1 MKDSAKR
8 LAVTLLP
15 LMIGVVAFFIVVG
28 PRALNPQNIAWLGQG
43 DPATHYLGWVFF
55 RQGPWTFPIG
65 LNPTYG
71 LELSNGLIFS
81 DSNPLLALLFKPFS
95 SLLPHTF
102 QYFGIWFL
110 ACFVLQAWFAWK
122 LVGLI
127 TSSVA
132 LRALGSALFLFAPP
146 MIIRMPTHL
155 SLAGHFLILAAL
167 YLALRPVD
175 QRRRLAWGALL
186 ACTALIHAY
195 FLAMVALLWL
205 ADLVARHFKAR
216 MTLRDVGIEL
226 VLLFALVSFCCWQVG
241 YFSVNGSDAVSDG
254 FGLYRAN
261 VLTLFSPNHW
271 SYILKDLPGGLGDT
285 EGFSYLGLGLLLLAV
300 CGLVGWLQGQTGLGQ
315 TLRRQRY
322 VLIALAG
329 LTVFALSN
337 NIAVGGANVTYSL
350 PEKIIAIANIFRA
363 SGRMFWPV
371 YYAFI
376 LLIIFL
382 VVRANKPRV
391 AILLMALAL
400 LVQVADTRSG
410 WSLVRKQLMV
420 EPSAHWKTPFVD
432 PFWKNAAAHYQKV
445 RWILPQNL
453 SPAWMNVAAFAAM
466 YGLPTDAVYL
476 GRMGKDQW
484 EVADRY
490 SRTMLASGQYDA
502 DSLYLLSDRALLQAV
517 SSVNTETD
525 LFTSIDGFRVLAPG
539 WKKCG
544 ECVQVAVNKT
554 PQQLV
559 PEFVSGEKALFSYGA
574 AGKDYLARGWS
585 DAETWGVWSSGAEAE
600 MVMRVPESARTL
612 LLETTAFLA
621 PGHLS
626 QSVVIKLNGIEA
638 LSTTLD
644 KPDGNHLELQLTPA
658 IRQRIKEEGLLHV
671 QLQFADAIS
680 PEQLGVGQDRR
691 QLGIGLK
698 AMSIN

>member
-1 MKDSAKR
+1 MKDFTRR

-15 LMIGVVAFFIVVG
+15 LMIGVLAFFIVVG
-28 PRALNPQNIAWLGQG
+28 PRALDPQNIAWLGQG
-43 DPATHYLGWVFF
+43 DPATHYLGWAFF
-55 RQGPWTFPIG
+55 RQAPWTFPVG

-81 DSNPLLALLFKPFS
+81 DSNPLLALLFKPLAG
-95 SLLPHTF
+95 LLPQTF

-110 ACFVLQAWFAWK
+110 ACFVLQAWFGWK
-122 LVGLI
+122 LLGLI
-127 TSSVA
+127 TSNVA
-132 LRALGSALFLFAPP
+132 LRALGCALFLFAPP

-167 YLALRPVD
+167 YLALRPED

-205 ADLVARHFKAR
+205 ADLIARHFKAR
-216 MTLRDVGIEL
+216 ISLREAGVEL
-226 VLLFALVSFCCWQVG
+226 VLLFALVSFCCWQAG
-241 YFSVNGSDAVSDG
+241 YFSVNGSDAISDG

-300 CGLVGWLQGQTGLGQ
+300 CGWVGWLQGQTGLERS
-315 TLRRQRY
+315 LRRHWLL
-322 VLIALAG
+322 LIALAG
-329 LTVFALSN
+329 LTVFAVSN
-337 NIAVGGANVTYSL
+337 NIAFAGANFSYPL

-391 AILLMALAL
+391 ATLLMAVAL
-400 LVQVADTRSG
+400 TVQVADTHSG

-420 EPSAHWKTPFVD
+420 ESSTQWKTPFVD
-432 PFWKNAAAHYQKV
+432 PFWKNAAAHYQKI

-453 SPAWMNVAAFAAM
+453 SPEWMNVAAFAATH
-466 YGLPTDAVYL
+466 GLATDAVYL

-484 EVADRY
+484 EIADEH

-502 DSLYLLSDRALLQAV
+502 DSLYLLGDRALLQAV
-517 SSVNTETD
+517 STVNTEAD
-525 LFTSIDGFRVLAPG
+525 LFTRIDGFTVLAPG
-539 WKKCG
+539 WKNCR
-544 ECVQVAVNKT
+544 ECVQVPVDQT

-559 PEFVSGEKALFSYGA
+559 PEFVSGETAQFSYGA
-574 AGKDYLARGWS
+574 VGKDYLARGWS

-600 MVMRVPESARTL
+600 MAMRVNDSARTL
-612 LLETTAFLA
+612 HLETTAFLA
-621 PGHLS
+621 PGHLR
-626 QSVVIKLNGIEA
+626 QRVVIKLNGIEA
-638 LSTTLD
+638 LATTLD
-644 KPDGNHLELQLTPA
+644 KPEGNSLELQLTPA
-658 IRQRIKEEGLLHV
+658 VRQRITQEGLLRV

-691 QLGIGLK
+691 QLAIGLK